1 LPAWQA
7 EIQVRGVYVYARVA
21 EADLTLAPRALL
33 HL

>member
-1 LPAWQA
+1 
-7 EIQVRGVYVYARVA
+7 VRGVYVYARVA